1 MLRRLSLILAL
12 ACSVPAY
19 GQDSFTKSLSPA
31 DFQAA
36 GLGKLTPAELAAL
49 DALVQGR
56 QTGAVA
62 KAKEETKVET
72 TKVVTEQVRQQVTQ
86 QITQQVT
93 QQVTQ
98 KVTQQV
104 KAEDQQA
111 EIRKPV
117 TAKIIDELKV
127 VLKPGTQI
135 EYTTLDAEI
144 VPPFDGW
151 SKGTVI
157 TLTNGQRWVVTDE
170 NQYWTPKSKKPV
182 HARIEPGAL
191 GSFFMEIDGAARPRV
206 RFLDNIA
213 AAAPAPP

>member
-1 MLRRLSLILAL
+1 MLPRLSLILAV
-12 ACSVPAY
+12 ACAATAY

-36 GLGKLTPAELAAL
+36 GLNKLTPEELAAL
-49 DALVQGR
+49 DALVLGR

-62 KAKEETKVET
+62 KAKEETKIET

-86 QITQQVT
+86 QVT
-93 QQVTQ
+93 LQVTQ
-98 KVTQQV
+98 KV

-111 EIRKPV
+111 EQKKPMS
-117 TAKIIDELKV
+117 TEIIEKLKV

-144 VPPFDGW
+144 LPPFNGW
-151 SKGTVI
+151 EKGTVF
-157 TLTNGQRWVVTDE
+157 TLTNGQRWVVTDDG
-170 NQYWTPKSKKPV
+170 QYWSPRKTTPV

-191 GSFFMEIDGAARPRV
+191 SAFFMEIDKGGRPRV
-206 RFLDNIA
+206 KFLDNVPV
-213 AAAPAPP
+213 AAPAQP